1 VSRLRRATAS
11 WYGKELLFDLFG
23 VQEDLD
29 DMPIYEYACDK
40 CDSHLEVLQKMGDK
54 PLTRC
59 TKCRGKVRK
68 VVSRSSF
75 QLKGSG
81 WYLTDYASKGGK
93 KPESSESKSE
103 SKSAATACTPSGCG
117 NCD

>member
-1 VSRLRRATAS
+1 
-11 WYGKELLFDLFG
+11 
-23 VQEDLD
+23 
-29 DMPIYEYACDK
+29 MPIYEYECDK
-40 CDSHLEVLQKMGDK
+40 CGAHLEVLQKMGDK
-54 PLTRC
+54 ALSRC

-81 WYLTDYASKGGK
+81 WYMTDYAK
-93 KPESSESKSE
+93 KSSSAGSSTESTSKSE
-103 SKSAATACTPSGCG
+103 SKAESKADSAPAATACTPSGCG